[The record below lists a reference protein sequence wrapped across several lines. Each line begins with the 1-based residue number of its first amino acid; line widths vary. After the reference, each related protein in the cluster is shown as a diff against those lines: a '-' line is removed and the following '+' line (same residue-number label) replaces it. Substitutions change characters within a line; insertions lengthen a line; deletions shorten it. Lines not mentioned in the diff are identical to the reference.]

1 MSLDLLGAES
11 PTQPVVHRHR
21 PRLSLAGSLLS
32 IGAGVVGSVLWRKHP
47 VLGFLGA
54 SAVAGNVHAAAT
66 GDQTWREA
74 GERMGRH
81 VVATAGSLALPAH
94 PALGYVAAAFAAD
107 LLLDDKGGG
116 VFSEWAHHIAKREP
130 EVIDVTPA
138 DAKTLAKPPAK
149 KE

>member
-1 MSLDLLGAES
+1 MDLDLLGADS
-11 PTQPVVHRHR
+11 PTQPEVYRHR
-21 PRLSLAGSLLS
+21 PRLSLSGALLSIAAGAAGSL
-32 IGAGVVGSVLWRKHP
+32 LWRKHP
-47 VLGFLGA
+47 VLGFLGG

-66 GDQTWREA
+66 GDQSWKEA

-116 VFSEWAHHIAKREP
+116 VFADWAHHIAKREP
-130 EVIDVTPA
+130 EVIDVTPVDTTKVLA
-138 DAKTLAKPPAK
+138 NKLAK
-149 KE
+149 E